1 MGRRGGGGCTLGV
14 VGDIR
19 AVGELELDAALLG
32 EVADVGG
39 VDDGEVDAAFVVL
52 LDLDLHDGGGEAG
65 AT

>member
-1 MGRRGGGGCTLGV
+1 MGV

-39 VDDGEVDAAFVVL
+39 VDDGEVDAALVVL
-52 LDLDLHDGGGEAG
+52 LDLDLDDGGGEAG